1 MKKVFLTMCADPVHH
16 GHINIIQKAMK
27 HGDEIIVGLLTDEAI
42 TEYKKPPLI
51 GYEQRKIVVE
61 NIKGVSRVVAQKS
74 GLDYTENLLML
85 KPDFVVHGDD
95 WKTGPLAPV
104 RSKVIETLKE
114 WDGVLVDVPYT
125 EGICSNDLRS
135 KIHSNTCAVDKSV
148 AFIK

>member
-1 MKKVFLTMCADPVHH
+1 MKTVYLTMCADPIHH
-16 GHINIIQKAMK
+16 GHINIIRKALE
-27 HGDEIIVGLLTDEAI
+27 HGDELIVGLLTDEAI

-51 GYEQRKIVVE
+51 NYEHRKIVVE
-61 NIKGVSRVVAQKS
+61 NIKGVSRVVPQKT

-95 WKTGPLAPV
+95 WKSGPLETV
-104 RSKVIETLKE
+104 RSNVIEILKQ

-135 KIHSNTCAVDKSV
+135 KINSNTCAVR
-148 AFIK
+148 